1 MSSTTPFLK
10 SIILFFFILIS
21 YQLILALL
29 DYNNQTIE
37 GLENYQEYDKN
48 DVMIL
53 AKQNAGNI
61 EVLRKSVDDLSGLK
75 QEVRDIQS
83 DIVHLNSQVDDL
95 VQAQQSYLNEN
106 MPSKPPEITGALDD
120 KEKEKDTEMK

>member
-29 DYNNQTIE
+29 EYNNQTIE

-120 KEKEKDTEMK
+120 KEEEKDAEMK

>member
-1 MSSTTPFLK
+1 MLLLIK
-10 SIILFFFILIS
+10 SLLIFFFVLII

-29 DYNNQTIE
+29 DYNNQSIE

-75 QEVRDIQS
+75 EQVRDIQS
-83 DIVHLNSQVDDL
+83 DIVHLNSQIDDL
-95 VQAQQSYLNEN
+95 TQAQQSYLNEN
-106 MPSKPPEITGALDD
+106 MPSKPPEITGAVDEEG
-120 KEKEKDTEMK
+120 EKLK